1 VTATAVSAQLDLD
14 AMRVPLKRADHLP
27 LQGQSGIGL
36 RAQHHAEVIARLP
49 LIGWFEAH
57 SENYLAS
64 GSTHRKQLLQIRE
77 HYEISLHGVGLSL
90 GSTDPVNRDHLHG
103 LCRLVDAVEPVF
115 VSEHL
120 SWGSVG
126 GTYLNDLLPLPYSD
140 EALRHLVPRVRQVQD
155 ALGRQILIENIS
167 SYLRYRC
174 NEVPEWEFLSAL
186 AHESGCGLL
195 LDVNN
200 VYVNAMNH
208 GFDPHGFLQ
217 GVPPSAVQ
225 EIHLAGH
232 TVTSLDGREI
242 RIDTHSTHV
251 ADEVWRLYGAALSRF
266 GPVPT
271 LIEWDADIPELDVLA
286 AEAARAGR
294 MLEATHAVV
303 G

>member
-1 VTATAVSAQLDLD
+1 VTANAVSAQLDVD
-14 AMRVPLKRADHLP
+14 ATPVHRANLVRR
-27 LQGQSGIGL
+27 QGKAGIGL
-36 RAQHHAEVIARLP
+36 RAQHHAEIIARLP
-49 LIGWFEAH
+49 PIGWFEAH
-57 SENYLAS
+57 SENYLAA
-64 GSTHRKQLLQIRE
+64 GGTHRRQLLQIRE

-90 GSTDPVNRDHLHG
+90 GSTDPMNRAHLNR
-103 LCRLVDAVEPVF
+103 LCRLAAVVEPIF

-126 GTYLNDLLPLPYSD
+126 GTYLNDLLPLPYTD
-140 EALRHLVPRVRQVQD
+140 EALRHLRRRVCEVQD

-174 NEVPEWEFLSAL
+174 NEVPEWEFLTAL

-200 VYVNAMNH
+200 LYVNAINH
-208 GFDPHGFLQ
+208 GFDPYSYLHGI
-217 GVPPSAVQ
+217 PRRAVQ

-232 TVTSLDGREI
+232 TVTRIEGCEI

-251 ADEVWRLYGAALSRF
+251 ADDVWRLYGDALNRF

-271 LIEWDADIPELDVLA
+271 LIEWDADIPNLAVLE
-286 AEAARAGR
+286 AEATRATR
-294 MLEATHAVV
+294 MLEAIRAVAA
-303 G
+303 

>member
-1 VTATAVSAQLDLD
+1 VTTTAVSAQLDLD
-14 AMRVPLKRADHLP
+14 AMPVTLNRANPAH
-27 LQGQSGIGL
+27 LQGKCGIGL
-36 RAQHHAEVIARLP
+36 RAQHHAEIIARLP
-49 LIGWFEAH
+49 PIGWFEAH
-57 SENYLAS
+57 SENYFAT
-64 GSTHRKQLLQIRE
+64 GGVHRKQLLQIRQ

-90 GSTDPVNRDHLHG
+90 GSTDPLNRDHLRRLG
-103 LCRLVDAVEPVF
+103 RLVNAVEPVF

-126 GTYLNDLLPLPYSD
+126 GTYLNDLLPLPYTD
-140 EALRHLVPRVRQVQD
+140 EALRHLVTRVCQVQD

-174 NEVPEWEFLSAL
+174 HEVPEWEFLSAL
-186 AHESGCGLL
+186 VHESGCGLL

-217 GVPPSAVQ
+217 GVPPGAVL

-232 TVTSLDGREI
+232 TVTHVDEREV

-251 ADEVWRLYGAALSRF
+251 ADEVWRLYDAALNRF

-271 LIEWDADIPELDVLA
+271 LIEWDADIPELDVLE
-286 AEAARAGR
+286 AEATRARC
-294 MLEATHAVV
+294 MLEAVRAVAA
-303 G
+303 

>member
-1 VTATAVSAQLDLD
+1 VSAQLDLG
-14 AMRVPLKRADHLP
+14 ATPVPVATVDP
-27 LQGQSGIGL
+27 SYLQGKSGIGL
-36 RAQHHAEVIARLP
+36 RAQHHAEIIARLP
-49 LIGWFEAH
+49 PVGWFEAH
-57 SENYLAS
+57 SENYFAK
-64 GSTHRKQLLQIRE
+64 GSIHTTQLLRIRQ

-90 GSTDPVNRDHLHG
+90 GSTDPINRDHLRG

-126 GTYLNDLLPLPYSD
+126 GTYLNDLLPLPYTD
-140 EALRHLVPRVRQVQD
+140 EALRHLVARVCQVQD
-155 ALGRQILIENIS
+155 ALGREILIENIS

-174 NEVPEWEFLSAL
+174 HEVPEWEFLSAL
-186 AHESGCGLL
+186 AHESGCALL

-208 GFDPHGFLQ
+208 GFDPRSFLQ
-217 GVPPSAVQ
+217 GVPPRAVR

-232 TVTSLDGREI
+232 TLTHVDGHEV

-251 ADEVWRLYGAALSRF
+251 ADEVWRLYGAALNRF

-271 LIEWDADIPELDVLA
+271 LIEWDADIPDLEVLE
-286 AEAARAGR
+286 AEATRAGA

-303 G
+303 A